1 MQILGMVFLEV
12 LTHQSSWRMLF
23 SDKKETMPVK
33 SRDKHFAIVTPAHN
47 EARFL
52 PRVIDSI
59 LSQESRPSMWLIMDD
74 RSSDDTWAIIQA
86 AAQKHAFIKGLKCD
100 GAGESVLGSHVAR
113 LFTKGMAAVPRD
125 MDFFIKMD
133 ADIILPPNYFAELL
147 ARFNSDPQMGI
158 ASGKIYIE
166 HEGQWLQERFP
177 DFHVPGACK
186 MYRAACYRHIGGV
199 IPVYGWDIMDGV
211 KARMLGW
218 QTRSYPDLKIQHLR
232 MMGSRKGMLQGHLGH
247 GRGMYAV
254 RAHPLFVLARAL
266 YRAIEPPY
274 LSGLLIL
281 AGYFQGWLKNE
292 PRLQDRKLAA
302 YLRKEQL
309 SRLLG
314 KHLSKEN
321 LLPDRIK
328 K

>member
-1 MQILGMVFLEV
+1 MAPLKTQN
-12 LTHQSSWRMLF
+12 
-23 SDKKETMPVK
+23 KCY
-33 SRDKHFAIVTPAHN
+33 AIITPAHN

-52 PRVIDSI
+52 PRVIESI
-59 LSQESRPSMWLIMDD
+59 VAQENQPGRWLIIDD
-74 RSSDDTWAIIQA
+74 RSTDDTWAIINEA
-86 AAQKHAFIKGLKCD
+86 GEKYPFIKGLKCD
-100 GAGESVLGSHVAR
+100 GGGESTLGSHVAG
-113 LFTKGMAAVPRD
+113 LFTRGMAAIPKE

-133 ADIILPPNYFAELL
+133 ADILLPADYFATLIQ
-147 ARFNSDPQMGI
+147 RFSVDQNLGI

-166 HEGQWLQERFP
+166 HGGQWLQERFP

-186 MYRAACYRHIGGV
+186 MYRASCYRHIGGV

-232 MMGSRKGMLQGHLGH
+232 MMGSRKGMIQGHIGH

-254 RAHPLFVLARAL
+254 RAHPLFVLARSL

-281 AGYFQGWLKNE
+281 MGYLHGWLNNE
-292 PRLQDRKLAA
+292 PRLEDRKLSA

-314 KHLSKEN
+314 KQLSKEK
-321 LLPDRIK
+321 LFPDRIK